1 MCANVCCAIYKF
13 SDKLADNSNNKE
25 TTKPKRQTIQQSKK
39 ERKAERVK
47 RGGGE
52 KEREVEREKRP
63 QGASWT
69 ILFCKV
75 AKKCAQRK
83 AGEAGTGR
91 GEVQLSRGL

>member
-25 TTKPKRQTIQQSKK
+25 TTKPKRQTIQQSREGEKGRESK
-39 ERKAERVK
+39 E
-47 RGGGE
+47 GGGE
-52 KEREVEREKRP
+52 TEREVAREKRP

-75 AKKCAQRK
+75 AKKCAQREG
-83 AGEAGTGR
+83 GEAGTRR
-91 GEVQLSRGL
+91 G